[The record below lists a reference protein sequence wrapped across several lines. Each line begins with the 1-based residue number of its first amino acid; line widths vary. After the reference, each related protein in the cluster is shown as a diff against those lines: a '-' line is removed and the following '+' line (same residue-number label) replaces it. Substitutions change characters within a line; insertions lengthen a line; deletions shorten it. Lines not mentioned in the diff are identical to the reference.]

1 MNNKFDQ
8 LNKALDDLKKK
19 YGDSIFWDG
28 VKKLKRKKLE
38 VDNREKRKH
47 FPLPK
52 YQDLWAKQCGICPI
66 CEQGMDAP
74 FKNTAGLNIDHKN
87 PNREKG
93 FNDDDNLQ
101 LTHGQCNMSKSS
113 KSLLQQSKE
122 TGKTMMELL
131 EMCLNYRNG
140 V

>member
-1 MNNKFDQ
+1 MWGTMNKFEL
-8 LNKALDDLKKK
+8 LNEALTDLKNR

-38 VDNREKRKH
+38 VENREKRKH

-52 YQDLWAKQCGICPI
+52 YQDLWAKQRGICPI
-66 CEQGMDAP
+66 CEQGMEVP
-74 FKNTAGLNIDHKN
+74 FKNTSGLNIDHKD

-101 LTHGQCNMSKSS
+101 LTHGRCNRSKSS
-113 KSLLQQSKE
+113 SSLIQQSKQ
-122 TGKTMMELL
+122 TGKTIAELIQ
-131 EMCLNYRNG
+131 
-140 V
+140 